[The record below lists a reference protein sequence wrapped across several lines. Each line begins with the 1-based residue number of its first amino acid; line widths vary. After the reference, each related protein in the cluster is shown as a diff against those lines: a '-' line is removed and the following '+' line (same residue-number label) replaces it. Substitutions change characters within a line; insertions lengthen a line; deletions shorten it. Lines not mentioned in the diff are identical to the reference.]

1 MVRAM
6 AATAV
11 NPPDLAKPR
20 GYAHGMLASG
30 KVLAIAGQIGWS
42 GSGRLVGGGFVAQFE
57 QALSNVSRVLAHAG
71 GLPEDLISAR
81 IFVTDK
87 RAYLAAAK
95 ALGVAWRR
103 YFGRHYPAMAVVEV
117 KDLLEEGA
125 LLEIEAMA
133 VLP

>member
-1 MVRAM
+1 M
-6 AATAV
+6 AAIVV

-20 GYAHGMLASG
+20 GYAHGTLASG
-30 KVLAIAGQIGWS
+30 KVLAIAGQIGWD
-42 GSGRLVGGGFVAQFE
+42 GAGRLAPGGFVPQFAQ
-57 QALSNVSRVLAHAG
+57 AVANVARVLQHAG

-81 IFVTDK
+81 MFVTDK

-95 ALGVAWRR
+95 EAGETWRR
-103 YFGRHYPAMAVVEV
+103 HFGRHYPAMAVVEV

-125 LLEIEAMA
+125 MVEIEAMA